1 MATRV
6 GLDREMVVRT
16 AAELADNRGL
26 EEVSLATLAARLGV
40 RSPTLYHYVD
50 GLAGLRRELA
60 LLGTRELGQRL
71 GRAVMGKAG
80 DEAVR
85 ALASAYRVFVNEHPG
100 LYAATVHA
108 AEPDDTA
115 LQAAQTE
122 VVDIALRSLSA
133 YHLSQEDAIH
143 VVRMLRSLVHG
154 FATLE
159 RSGGF
164 GIPLNIDETFERLL
178 HVFLQGLSS
187 ENAGEH

>member
-115 LQAAQTE
+115 LQGAQTE

-164 GIPLNIDETFERLL
+164 GIPLDIDETFERLQY
-178 HVFLQGLSS
+178 VFLQGLSAGN
-187 ENAGEH
+187 NAT

>member
-16 AAELADNRGL
+16 AAELADSKGL

-115 LQAAQTE
+115 LQGAQTE

-164 GIPLNIDETFERLL
+164 GIPLDIDETFERLQY
-178 HVFLQGLSS
+178 VFLQGLSAGN
-187 ENAGEH
+187 NAT

>member
-16 AAELADNRGL
+16 AAELADSKGL

-159 RSGGF
+159 HSGGF
-164 GIPLNIDETFERLL
+164 GIPLDIDETFERLQY
-178 HVFLQGLSS
+178 VFLQGLSAGN
-187 ENAGEH
+187 NAT